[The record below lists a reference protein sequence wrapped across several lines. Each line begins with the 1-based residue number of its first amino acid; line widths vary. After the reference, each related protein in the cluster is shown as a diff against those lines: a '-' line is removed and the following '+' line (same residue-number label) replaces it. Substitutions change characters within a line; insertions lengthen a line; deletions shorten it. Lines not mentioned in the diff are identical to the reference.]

1 MLKPIRR
8 AKIMAKFS
16 RLSAVFAA
24 AAAATLVLAGCSNSA
39 ESDSSKTEEISN
51 TITAGKLTI
60 ATSEPA
66 YEPWVYNDEPEEG
79 EGFEAAVAF
88 AVANEMGYGASDV
101 VWVRES
107 FDGSIAPGEKK
118 WDLNIQQFSITEERK
133 QAVDFSEPYY
143 KTTQA
148 VVAAKGTDAAN
159 AKSVKDLKS
168 AQIGVASGTT
178 SLDHVKREINP
189 DKDPLVFNSVA
200 DVVAALKAGN
210 IDAMVTD
217 LPGAFYVRDAQ
228 LEGDGVIVG
237 QLPDSAADGDE
248 FAFVLP
254 KGSKLVPE
262 VNEALQKL
270 RDNGTLDKLVEK
282 WLAGKDVD

>member
-1 MLKPIRR
+1 
-8 AKIMAKFS
+8 MAKFS

-39 ESDSSKTEEISN
+39 ESDSSKTEETSN

-88 AVANEMGYGASDV
+88 AVANEMGYSASDV

-189 DKDPLVFNSVA
+189 DKDPLVFNNVA

-237 QLPDSAADGDE
+237 QLPDSADDGDE

-254 KGSKLVPE
+254 KGSKIVPE
-262 VNEALQKL
+262 VNEALKKL

-282 WLAGKDVD
+282 WLAGKDAPVLPVE

>member
-1 MLKPIRR
+1 
-8 AKIMAKFS
+8 MAKFS

-228 LEGDGVIVG
+228 FEGDGVIVG

-282 WLAGKDVD
+282 WLAGKDAPVLPVE

>member
-1 MLKPIRR
+1 M
-8 AKIMAKFS
+8 MAKFS

-39 ESDSSKTEEISN
+39 EPESKKSEETSN
-51 TITAGKLTI
+51 TVTAGKLTI
-60 ATSEPA
+60 ATGEPA
-66 YEPWVYNDEPEEG
+66 YEPWVHNDEPEEG

-88 AVANEMGYGASDV
+88 AVAKEMGYGASDV

-107 FDGSIAPGEKK
+107 FDGSITPGEKK

-133 QAVDFSEPYY
+133 QAVEFSEPYY

-159 AKSVKDLKS
+159 AKSVKDLKEV
-168 AQIGVASGTT
+168 QLGVAAGTT
-178 SLDHVKREINP
+178 SLEHVKREIKP
-189 DKDPLVFNSVA
+189 DKDPQIFNSVA

-228 LEGDGVIVG
+228 LDGDGVIVG
-237 QLPDSAADGDE
+237 QLPNSETDGDE

-254 KGSKLVPE
+254 KGSKIVSD
-262 VNEALQKL
+262 VDKALQKL

-282 WLAGKDVD
+282 WLAGQDAPVLTAE

>member
-1 MLKPIRR
+1 
-8 AKIMAKFS
+8 MAKFS

-39 ESDSSKTEEISN
+39 ESDSSKTEETSN

-254 KGSKLVPE
+254 KGSKIVPE

-282 WLAGKDVD
+282 WLAGKDAPVLPVE

>member
-1 MLKPIRR
+1 
-8 AKIMAKFS
+8 MAKFS

-39 ESDSSKTEEISN
+39 ESDSSKTEETSN

-66 YEPWVYNDEPEEG
+66 YEPWVYNDAPEEG

-88 AVANEMGYGASDV
+88 AVAKEMGYGASDV

-189 DKDPLVFNSVA
+189 DKDPLVFNNVA

-237 QLPDSAADGDE
+237 QLPDSADDGDE

-254 KGSKLVPE
+254 KGSKIVPE
-262 VNEALQKL
+262 VNEALKKL

-282 WLAGKDVD
+282 WLAGKDAPVLPVE

>member
-1 MLKPIRR
+1 
-8 AKIMAKFS
+8 MAKFS

-39 ESDSSKTEEISN
+39 ESDSSKTEETSN

-159 AKSVKDLKS
+159 AKSVKDLKG

-237 QLPDSAADGDE
+237 QLPDSADDGDE

-254 KGSKLVPE
+254 KGSKIVPE

-282 WLAGKDVD
+282 WLAGKDAPVLPVE

>member
-1 MLKPIRR
+1 
-8 AKIMAKFS
+8 MAKFS

-39 ESDSSKTEEISN
+39 ESDSSKTEETSN

-189 DKDPLVFNSVA
+189 DKDPLVFNNVA

-237 QLPDSAADGDE
+237 QLPDSADDGDE

-254 KGSKLVPE
+254 KGSKIVPE
-262 VNEALQKL
+262 VNEALKKL

-282 WLAGKDVD
+282 WLAGKDAPVLPVE

>member
-1 MLKPIRR
+1 
-8 AKIMAKFS
+8 MAKFS

-200 DVVAALKAGN
+200 DVVAALKVGN

-282 WLAGKDVD
+282 WLAGKDAPVLPVE

>member
-1 MLKPIRR
+1 
-8 AKIMAKFS
+8 MAKFS

-39 ESDSSKTEEISN
+39 ESDSSKTEETSN

-66 YEPWVYNDEPEEG
+66 YEPWVYNDAPEEG

-88 AVANEMGYGASDV
+88 AVAKEMGYGASDV

-189 DKDPLVFNSVA
+189 DKDPLVFNNVA

-237 QLPDSAADGDE
+237 QLPDSADDGDE

-254 KGSKLVPE
+254 KGSKIVPE
-262 VNEALQKL
+262 VNEALKKL

-282 WLAGKDVD
+282 WLAGRDAPVLPAE

>member
-1 MLKPIRR
+1 
-8 AKIMAKFS
+8 MAKFS

-39 ESDSSKTEEISN
+39 ESDSSKTEETSN

-237 QLPDSAADGDE
+237 QLPDSADDGDE

-254 KGSKLVPE
+254 KGSKIVPE

-282 WLAGKDVD
+282 WLAGKDAPVLPVE

>member
-1 MLKPIRR
+1 
-8 AKIMAKFS
+8 MAKFS

-282 WLAGKDVD
+282 WLAGKDAPVLPVE